1 MAPYSPTTYG
11 SLNVDP
17 CSPINITVDEPEKQN
32 LESEQD
38 DTIGT
43 LENKAN
49 STVFGEIEPPSTP
62 FRALGIVIHLRSNTC
77 IY

>member
-1 MAPYSPTTYG
+1 MTENDRADTY
-11 SLNVDP
+11 
-17 CSPINITVDEPEKQN
+17 
-32 LESEQD
+32 ESDQD

-43 LENKAN
+43 LENEAN
-49 STVFGEIEPPSTP
+49 NTVFGEIEPPSTP